1 MGFSTVSEISLILYI
16 LSFSLGWNWTVS
28 WYERQEVVSSFSSCW
43 RSAGSRPHEWGSGC
57 VQTQHSGTTKV
68 VVVIFKFLLLDLASS
83 SVVIRPYHFSA
94 NLSYSSNKQGLG
106 TTTCCYIKLFHSQT
120 TLYMS
125 RWFVTSLPTSPLC
138 ILLPL
143 GLLAS
148 PQTFPIPQTSMDLVP
163 QLVVILNFF
172 TTRPHYICR
181 DDLSP
186 HYLPRLFASRCRSAF
201 TPLRQPSL
209 SLKQAL
215 TWSHNLH
222 PASAV
227 RFIYILYY
235 PAQSCLEP
243 PLFHYSFCGQIPIM
257 LPF

>member
-1 MGFSTVSEISLILYI
+1 MDLVPQL
-16 LSFSLGWNWTVS
+16 
-28 WYERQEVVSSFSSCW
+28 
-43 RSAGSRPHEWGSGC
+43 
-57 VQTQHSGTTKV
+57 
-68 VVVIFKFLLLDLASS
+68 VVIFNFFTL
-83 SVVIRPYHFSA
+83 RPHYICHDY
-94 NLSYSSNKQGLG
+94 LSPPY
-106 TTTCCYIKLFHSQT
+106 
-120 TLYMS
+120 
-125 RWFVTSLPTSPLC
+125 LPSPLC

-143 GLLAS
+143 DLLAS
-148 PQTFPIPQTSMDLVP
+148 LPTFPVCQRSMDLVP

-172 TTRPHYICR
+172 TPRPHYICR

-186 HYLPRLFASRCRSAF
+186 PYLPHLFVSCCRSAF

-227 RFIYILYY
+227 CFFYILYY
-235 PAQSCLEP
+235 PAQSCLEH